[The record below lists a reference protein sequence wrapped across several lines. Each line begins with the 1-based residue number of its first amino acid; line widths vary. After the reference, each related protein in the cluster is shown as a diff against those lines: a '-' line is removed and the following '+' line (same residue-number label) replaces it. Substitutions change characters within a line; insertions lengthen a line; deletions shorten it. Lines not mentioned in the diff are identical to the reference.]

1 MARLVI
7 MKKAGEPGDVAVN
20 PGRVTHVRAAG
31 PFTDIWFGETRVAVE
46 GTFAL
51 VVARLNGDDLPFSS
65 PASPQSQPSKSW
77 LPR

>member
-1 MARLVI
+1 MTKLVV

-20 PGRVTHVRAAG
+20 PHQVTHVRAAG

-46 GTFAL
+46 GVFAH
-51 VVARLNGDDLPFSS
+51 VVARLSGDDLPFSQ
-65 PASPQSQPSKSW
+65 PHQPQQPQPKSW